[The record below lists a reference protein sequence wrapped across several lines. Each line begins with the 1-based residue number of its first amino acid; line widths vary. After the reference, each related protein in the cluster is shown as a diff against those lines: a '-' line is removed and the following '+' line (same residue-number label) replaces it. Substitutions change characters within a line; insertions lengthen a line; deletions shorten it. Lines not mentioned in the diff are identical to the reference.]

1 MFALSK
7 YANTMAETLRLA
19 VPASTVSF
27 GFFCNASSAALEI
40 LPTLFTHLLFM
51 QTENLQLLLLFAE
64 LAVKLSGYRA

>member
-27 GFFCNASSAALEI
+27 GFFCNACSAALEI
-40 LPTLFTHLLFM
+40 LPTLSTHLLFM
-51 QTENLQLLLLFAE
+51 QTENLQLLLLFEE
-64 LAVKLSGYRA
+64 LAVKLYGYRA